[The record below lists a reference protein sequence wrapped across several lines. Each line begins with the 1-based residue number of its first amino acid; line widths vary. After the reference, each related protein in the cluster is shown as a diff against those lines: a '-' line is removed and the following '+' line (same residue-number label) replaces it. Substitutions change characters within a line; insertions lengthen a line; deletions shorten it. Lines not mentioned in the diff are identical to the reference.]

1 MPSRNSAAVA
11 GKSGGARFLV
21 ASPMKAVL
29 HDSAKAC
36 SRSLTC
42 PSPSALWN
50 TSPSAVAVAGQLAA
64 DEGESPW
71 LMSAADVI
79 TLNVEPG
86 GKAPSRPWSKPPAL
100 ALAAASTAPVCAL
113 TATSAALFFSPAR
126 AASAAR
132 CTFGPIVV

>member
-1 MPSRNSAAVA
+1 MA
-11 GKSGGARFLV
+11 GKSGGVRFVV

-50 TSPSAVAVAGQLAA
+50 TSPSTVAVGGQLAA
-64 DEGESPW
+64 EDGESPW
-71 LMSAADVI
+71 SMSAADVI

-86 GKAPSRPWSKPPAL
+86 G
-100 ALAAASTAPVCAL
+100 
-113 TATSAALFFSPAR
+113 
-126 AASAAR
+126 
-132 CTFGPIVV
+132 